1 MQARGTE
8 PLKLDTITLQ
18 RRLVSNIEAHIQAT
32 LEEHLYLQDYI
43 ARRYKQ
49 FFQIGTSLKVN
60 RNDVDEI
67 DFQLLLQSD
76 IGVVIVEE
84 NKLEVARQILTELK
98 GETE

>member
-1 MQARGTE
+1 M
-8 PLKLDTITLQ
+8 KLLNF
-18 RRLVSNIEAHIQAT
+18 VCCK
-32 LEEHLYLQDYI
+32 LE
-43 ARRYKQ
+43 
-49 FFQIGTSLKVN
+49 VN
-60 RNDVDEI
+60 RNDVDEIDEI